1 MWSLDDLGA
10 TSDDIAQLLRWGRA
24 QRISL
29 CEDELQ
35 SFDDEDLFTYTTRR
49 TRPRYKSERRRGY
62 RESDER

>member
-1 MWSLDDLGA
+1 MWLLDDMDPTTDEA
-10 TSDDIAQLLRWGRA
+10 AQLLRWGRA

-29 CEDELQ
+29 CSDDLL
-35 SFDDEDLFTYTTRR
+35 SFDDEDLYTYSTRR